1 MVSTVT
7 TTTVTMIA
15 ALDLSVLLGGIGALA
30 LIVLLVEYELAS
42 AAGPRLRPLAR
53 TLTVAIAPL
62 LVAFV
67 AIWTSRVLALLQTL

>member
-15 ALDLSVLLGGIGALA
+15 ALDLSVALGGVGALA
-30 LIVLLVEYELAS
+30 LIVLLVERELAA
-42 AAGPRLRPLAR
+42 AAGGRFRTLAR
-53 TLTVAIAPL
+53 YLTVAIAPL

-67 AIWTSRVLALLQTL
+67 AIWASRVAALL